1 MSKGARTERGSVNDE
16 ESDSDAFDTFFRAE
30 RDQLVAQAYLLVGEL
45 SAAQDLAQQAL
56 ERTWRHWK
64 KVRRYD
70 NPAAWTRRVLFNMA
84 LNTRR
89 RWGREQPLGKVER
102 ACDEPPEEHLEL
114 VAALRSLPSDQCRA
128 IVLHDALGFS
138 VAEVASELR
147 MPEGTVKSWLS
158 RGRSKLAAELARSAS
173 GSGRA

>member
-16 ESDSDAFDTFFRAE
+16 ESDADAFDSFFRAE
-30 RDQLVAQAYLLVGEL
+30 RDHLVAQAYLLVGEL

-102 ACDEPPEEHLEL
+102 AVAETPEEHPE
-114 VAALRSLPSDQCRA
+114 VVTALRRLPDQQRKA
-128 IVLHDALGFS
+128 VVLHDAFGFS
-138 VAEVASELR
+138 IAEVATELGA
-147 MPEGTVKSWLS
+147 PEGTVKAWLS
-158 RGRSKLAAELARSAS
+158 RGRSMLARELDGEPMES
-173 GSGRA
+173 R